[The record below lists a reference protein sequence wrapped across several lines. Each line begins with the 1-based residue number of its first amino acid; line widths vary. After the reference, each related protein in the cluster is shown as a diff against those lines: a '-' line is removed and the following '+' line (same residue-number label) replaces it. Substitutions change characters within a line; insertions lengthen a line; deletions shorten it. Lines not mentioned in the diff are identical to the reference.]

1 MLKLLIADDE
11 RIIRETI
18 FNIIDWKKHDIE
30 VIGLCKNGI
39 EAYDMI
45 LDESPD
51 IVLTDIRMPGMEA
64 LELSS
69 KSRQTDL
76 QISLLFYPVMGSLSM
91 PRKP

>member
-45 LDESPD
+45 LDGVTGYRTYGYPYARYGR
-51 IVLTDIRMPGMEA
+51 LGTDTQNP
-64 LELSS
+64 S
-69 KSRQTDL
+69 D
-76 QISLLFYPVMGSLSM
+76 
-91 PRKP
+91 

>member
-45 LDESPD
+45 LDE
-51 IVLTDIRMPGMEA
+51 
-64 LELSS
+64 
-69 KSRQTDL
+69 
-76 QISLLFYPVMGSLSM
+76 
-91 PRKP
+91 

>member
-45 LDESPD
+45 LDESR
-51 IVLTDIRMPGMEA
+51 ISYLRISVCQVWEA
-64 LELSS
+64 WN
-69 KSRQTDL
+69 
-76 QISLLFYPVMGSLSM
+76 
-91 PRKP
+91 

>member
-30 VIGLCKNGI
+30 VIGLCKYGI
-39 EAYDMI
+39 DAYHMI

-51 IVLTDIRMPGMEA
+51 LLLTDIRMAGM
-64 LELSS
+64 
-69 KSRQTDL
+69 
-76 QISLLFYPVMGSLSM
+76 
-91 PRKP
+91 